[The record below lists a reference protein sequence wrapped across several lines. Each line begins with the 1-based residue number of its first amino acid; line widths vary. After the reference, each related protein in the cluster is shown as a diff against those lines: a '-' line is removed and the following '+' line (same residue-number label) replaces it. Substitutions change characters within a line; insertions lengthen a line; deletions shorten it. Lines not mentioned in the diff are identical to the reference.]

1 MREGWCSTGVVK
13 PPEGTDY
20 AKKSTNG
27 PVELKYIVMDGCI
40 IVTCRGKRLSLLF
53 DVVLLLITTGTPH
66 SHIRACGP
74 SAITHGML
82 ALMHSG

>member
-1 MREGWCSTGVVK
+1 MNSKWGSKARESAEAMSLAFVLLEFVTG
-13 PPEGTDY
+13 
-20 AKKSTNG
+20 
-27 PVELKYIVMDGCI
+27 
-40 IVTCRGKRLSLLF
+40 RGKLLPLLF
-53 DVVLLLITTGTPH
+53 DIVLLLITTGTPH

>member
-1 MREGWCSTGVVK
+1 MEG
-13 PPEGTDY
+13 GTKVSLCHFLADQKI
-20 AKKSTNG
+20 AEF
-27 PVELKYIVMDGCI
+27 VEENVFWG

-53 DVVLLLITTGTPH
+53 DVVVLLLITTGTPH

-74 SAITHGML
+74 SAITLGML